1 MTAGGDDAD
10 TLDVLGLTEYEAT
23 ALEGL
28 LTQGRTT
35 APTLAESTGIPKARI
50 YGVLDELADA
60 GYIKIIPGRPKHYQ
74 PKPPG
79 ETLDRAIGNSRQEH
93 ESFRQAIEAIRAEF
107 LETFEPLYEQAT
119 DEIRPAEE
127 LFWVVDVGEQSE
139 RETRELYRSAE
150 TAVYT
155 MSKSLAFFDAIE
167 PAVADALDRGI
178 DVSVLLLEPDRI
190 EPDNVDRQRAIVQ
203 AMRENYPGI
212 DLRYSQDQLPWRGT
226 FIDPAVDYSSGK
238 AILLVE
244 EEDVPNYLRQAAV
257 TENGSFVAGLK
268 RYFDLVWAY
277 ESETI

>member
-1 MTAGGDDAD
+1 MPPAAGDPDPFDA
-10 TLDVLGLTEYEAT
+10 LGLTEYEAT

-50 YGVLDELADA
+50 YGVLDSLAEA
-60 GYIKIIPGRPKHYQ
+60 GYVKLIPGRPKHYQ
-74 PKPPG
+74 PKPPD
-79 ETLDRAIGNSRQEH
+79 EILERAIGNSRQDH
-93 ESFRQAIEAIRAEF
+93 ESFRQSIEALREEF
-107 LETFEPLYEQAT
+107 LATFEPVYEQAT
-119 DEIRPAEE
+119 DEVRPAEA

-139 RETRELYRSAE
+139 RETRELYRAADE
-150 TAVYT
+150 AVYAMT
-155 MSKSLAFFDAIE
+155 KSFAFFESIE
-167 PAVADALDRGI
+167 PAVADALERDI
-178 DVSVLLLEPDRI
+178 SVNVLLLEPDRI
-190 EPDNVDRQRAIVQ
+190 EPANVERQRAIVETI
-203 AMRENYPGI
+203 RESYPAI

-226 FIDPAVDYSSGK
+226 FIDPAPDYSAGK

-277 ESETI
+277 ESEPV

>member
-79 ETLDRAIGNSRQEH
+79 EILDRAIGNSRQEH